1 MKDFLKKIGYHIG
14 SSLLFVAELVF
25 PRVPLPVLSLFFD
38 ILFVLSCPVL
48 LFEPTFRTVVLPN
61 LDIAFGDTLSAR
73 RKRHIGARTMR
84 RLLKMI
90 PFCLHYAHPRNY
102 HKMLRDVRFVGLEHI
117 HEALKGGGGIIM
129 LQAHFGNFMLM
140 TLAFARIGLPY
151 IVVTKEPRSA
161 AVRDRYKKWKRLGS
175 VRWIDADTRARA
187 TKEIMR
193 GLGANSVV
201 ALVADERKKYDGI
214 PVLFFGKEA
223 LTTPGPAVLALRMG
237 APIIPAFIIDHRSNR
252 YTVEILPPLPI
263 TRTGDQRADIY
274 RLTGQINQ
282 VIEDYIRRYPDL
294 WAWTNKRWK

>member
-1 MKDFLKKIGYHIG
+1 MKEILKKIGYHLG
-14 SSLLFVAELVF
+14 SSLLSVTEFVF

-38 ILFVLSCPVL
+38 FLFLLSCPVL
-48 LFEPTFRTVVLPN
+48 LFEPTFRKVVLPN
-61 LDIAFGDTLSAR
+61 LDTAFGDTLTACQKR
-73 RKRHIGARTMR
+73 RIGARTMR

-90 PFCLHYAHPRNY
+90 PFCLHYAHPRNQ

-117 HEALKGGGGIIM
+117 HEALKAGRGVIM
-129 LQAHFGNFMLM
+129 LQAHFGNFILM
-140 TLAFARIGLPY
+140 TLAFARMGLPY

-161 AVRDRYKKWKRLGS
+161 VLRDRYAKWKRLSS

-193 GLGANSVV
+193 GLSTNSIV

-214 PVLFFGKEA
+214 PVPFFGKDA
-223 LTTPGPAVLALRMG
+223 LTAPGPAVLALRMG
-237 APIIPAFIIDHRSNR
+237 APIIPSFIIDHRSNR
-252 YTVEILPPLPI
+252 YTVEILPPLPV

-274 RLTGQINQ
+274 RLTIQTNR